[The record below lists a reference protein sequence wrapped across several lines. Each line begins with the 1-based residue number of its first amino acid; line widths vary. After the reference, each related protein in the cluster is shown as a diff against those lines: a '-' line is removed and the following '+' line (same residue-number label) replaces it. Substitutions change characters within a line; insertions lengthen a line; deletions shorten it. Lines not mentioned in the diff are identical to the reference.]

1 MKRASLK
8 IKDAN
13 RKYLPVKKTYALMK
27 ILAGEKRRF
36 VNRKYLPVK
45 KVGSLIEN
53 RHRVKKKGTLVENRH
68 QVKKSAANRK
78 REKRENLPNFFL
90 N

>member
-53 RHRVKKKGTLVENRH
+53 RHRVKKKRYVSRKQAPGE
-68 QVKKSAANRK
+68 KKCRK
-78 REKRENLPNFFL
+78 SKKRKT
-90 N
+90 